1 MNRHLKQFVFFLF
14 ILGFIHLKAATVDT
28 VLTFSQSMNKE
39 IKAVVIKPDIY
50 SGKFALPVVYLL
62 HGYGGRYSDWVK
74 NVPLITRYADLY
86 NMIIVCA
93 DGNVSS
99 WYFDSPIDSSWKYET
114 YVSSELVKWIDSHY
128 STIRKP
134 SGRAIT
140 GLSMGGHGAFYLAF
154 KHQDIFG
161 AAGSMSGGVD
171 FRPFP
176 QNWEISK
183 RLGDYKEN
191 PIAWD
196 QNTVI
201 DMLDLVKGKPLQL
214 IFDCGVDDFFHTVNR
229 NLHEK
234 MLEYKIPHDYTER
247 PGKHTWVYWTN
258 SIQYQLLFFNNFF
271 TAS

>member
-1 MNRHLKQFVFFLF
+1 MDRHFKQFVFFFFL
-14 ILGFIHLKAATVDT
+14 LGFIHAEAATVDT
-28 VLTFSQSMNKE
+28 VLTFSHSMNKN
-39 IKAVVIKPDIY
+39 IKAVVIKPDHY
-50 SGKFALPVVYLL
+50 SAKLALPVVYLL
-62 HGYGGRYSDWVK
+62 HGYGGQYADWIK
-74 NVPLITRYADLY
+74 NVPLITRYSDLY
-86 NMIIVCA
+86 NMILVCA

-114 YVSSELVKWIDSHY
+114 YVSSELVKWIDNHY

-183 RLGDYKEN
+183 RLGDYKNN
-191 PIAWD
+191 PIVWD

-234 MLEYKIPHDYTER
+234 MVEYKIPHDYTER